1 MSKDISLYDLNDD
14 EIVENKQSGVK
25 VTAEVLKGYILNGK
39 KNKYDGEW
47 YLLDISRFNKFDLFK
62 KFS

>member
-47 YLLDISRFNKFDLFK
+47 YLVYNK
-62 KFS
+62 KFNLFGN